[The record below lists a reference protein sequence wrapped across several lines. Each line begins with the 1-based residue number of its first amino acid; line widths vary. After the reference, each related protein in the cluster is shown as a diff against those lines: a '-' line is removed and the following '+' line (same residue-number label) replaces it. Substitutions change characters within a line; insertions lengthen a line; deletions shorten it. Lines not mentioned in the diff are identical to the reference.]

1 MNQLLKSRGGKVLGE
16 LLERLLVAL
25 INNWKKD
32 LGCFLGF
39 VLGVLLVEYWMLK
52 TLFIIVL
59 SIIGYKLGDIT
70 ITKKIKKF
78 ILEKM
83 KED

>member
-1 MNQLLKSRGGKVLGE
+1 
-16 LLERLLVAL
+16 
-25 INNWKKD
+25 
-32 LGCFLGF
+32 
-39 VLGVLLVEYWMLK
+39 MLK

-70 ITKKIKKF
+70 ITEKIKKF